1 MANILL
7 ILSLL
12 LGLLTQWVFPG
23 TRIVL
28 ASASTPIV
36 SILLIFVGLQIGT
49 DLGWM
54 RNIRRYAF
62 DVFLISASA
71 IIGSLIAAGVFAY
84 ADPSLTWR
92 ETSLVASGLGFY
104 SLSSIMLDHAG
115 LSSLS
120 VLSFLTN
127 FLREFLS
134 LVATPFIVQMFGALA
149 PIAAAASAADSGSP
163 IITRSS
169 GNEYTI
175 HCIGSAFVLSVAA
188 PLLIQVFLSH

>member
-12 LGLLTQWVFPG
+12 LGLLAQWIFPG
-23 TRIVL
+23 SRPLL
-28 ASASTPIV
+28 ASASTPVV
-36 SILLIFVGLQIGT
+36 SILLLLVGLQIGT
-49 DLGWM
+49 DLEWM

-62 DVFLISASA
+62 DTFLISACA
-71 IIGSLIAAGVFAY
+71 IIGSLIAAGAFAY

-92 ETSLVASGLGFY
+92 DTSLVASGLSFY

-115 LSSLS
+115 LSSLA
-120 VLSFLTN
+120 LLTFLTN

-134 LVATPFIVQMFGALA
+134 LVAAPLIVRMFGALA

-163 IITRSS
+163 VIARAS
-169 GNEYTI
+169 GSEYTI
-175 HCIGSAFVLSVAA
+175 LCISSAFVLSVAA
-188 PLLIQVFLSH
+188 PILMQVFLGT